1 MFQKIM
7 YLLTSL
13 FYKIRRPIVQMDPA
27 SYSGLV
33 SEMKKEFVTKGEFRQ
48 EMDRIDKKFDAIDQ
62 RFDTMEKKLDVR
74 FDKIEGKIEAWHND
88 FLAVFEG
95 YQDVFPKTKVLDQR
109 VTRIEKHLGFE
120 I

>member
-62 RFDTMEKKLDVR
+62 RFDTMEKKLDVVS
-74 FDKIEGKIEAWHND
+74 EVEAE
-88 FLAVFEG
+88 AVKE
-95 YQDVFPKTKVLDQR
+95 PASER
-109 VTRIEKHLGFE
+109 VAARR
-120 I
+120 